1 VQAAEALAAKMQTAP
16 AALIQALIGAISQ
29 QLPKTEADLP
39 QFRKSLE
46 GPCRLLEAKL
56 HSFGF
61 LPAPADAED
70 EGKPVG
76 GPLTDYIADLPS
88 IFADLRRREILKT
101 AREVVL
107 SDYHN
112 TMMAAGDALDDELSS
127 AGDIGDPKAAL
138 ELSVSFAMQRLRF
151 DPCQTSLASCRL
163 LKHVHDVMRQAS
175 AGANTA
181 ASSAAPSSSSSS
193 SSQIAFA
200 LFQAARD
207 CLELFMA
214 IVPMQFAEVIDTV
227 PRMGAVFYNDCL
239 YIAHNCTLITHR
251 YRHEM
256 GKIDPALE
264 QTVGFADFIPRF
276 RSLGDRCLARHVEE
290 QRQALSELVQRIRI
304 SPDGEGDS
312 GSRPANNDNR
322 SSGTC
327 LRVCD
332 ILSFY
337 VGVMLINYVFHNDAF

>member
-1 VQAAEALAAKMQTAP
+1 MQVAP

-61 LPAPADAED
+61 LAAAVAE
-70 EGKPVG
+70 EESKPVG

-163 LKHVHDVMRQAS
+163 LKHVHDVMRQAT

-181 ASSAAPSSSSSS
+181 ASATAPSSSSSS
-193 SSQIAFA
+193 SQVAFA

-256 GKIDPALE
+256 GKIDAALE

-290 QRQALSELVQRIRI
+290 QRQALVELVQRIRI

-312 GSRPANNDNR
+312 GGRPSNDSRT
-322 SSGTC
+322 SGKLIWSKISDSC
-327 LRVCD
+327 CSHIGPRV
-332 ILSFY
+332 L
-337 VGVMLINYVFHNDAF
+337 